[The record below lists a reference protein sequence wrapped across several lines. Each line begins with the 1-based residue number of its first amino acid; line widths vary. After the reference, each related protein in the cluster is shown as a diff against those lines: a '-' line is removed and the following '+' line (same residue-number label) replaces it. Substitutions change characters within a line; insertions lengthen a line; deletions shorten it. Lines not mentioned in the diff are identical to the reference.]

1 MSQKEVSLKEVV
13 AAMRKLYEIPFCKNC
28 EINPEAKQPYIKRT
42 QISLTDL
49 TEKLIAEVTKGT
61 DIPANC
67 YLCFALSRFFKL
79 SPEEKLKEL
88 EKRTEQKD

>member
-1 MSQKEVSLKEVV
+1 MSQKTSPQEIVKS
-13 AAMRKLYEIPFCKNC
+13 MRALYSMPFCKNC
-28 EINPEAKQPYIKRT
+28 EINLEAQKPYIKRT
-42 QISLTDL
+42 QITLTDL

-61 DIPANC
+61 DIPASC